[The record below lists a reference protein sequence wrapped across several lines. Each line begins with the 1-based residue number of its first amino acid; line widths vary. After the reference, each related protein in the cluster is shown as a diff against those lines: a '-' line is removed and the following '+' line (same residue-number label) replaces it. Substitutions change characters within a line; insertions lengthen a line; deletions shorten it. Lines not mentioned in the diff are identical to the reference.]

1 MLTWMFE
8 RLVVFCA
15 TVCVLLLFLFPAV
28 HGPFQAT
35 HGPTTAFRARNA
47 FLVLLFSILHAAAC
61 ILCRLRNAA
70 EICFRVARRNGGGP
84 VNVPASDNP
93 ALLRC

>member
-8 RLVVFCA
+8 RPVVFCA
-15 TVCVLLLFLFPAV
+15 AACVLLLFLFPAV

-70 EICFRVARRNGGGP
+70 EICFRVTRRSGGGLAS
-84 VNVPASDNP
+84 VPAAGNP